1 MNAWTVKECHITVGS
16 SRPLI
21 GRWRDNSPPSPPL
34 SSQHHRRLGRQGLAR
49 RRDTSSSSTSATS
62 GSVASTW
69 QKSHM
74 LTGMCHLLSSDLF
87 WLCDVLSKTAH
98 GSRQPLYLAGVRGFL
113 SWFEEGQRVM
123 LTTYLHTCVR
133 YIRTLQCGR
142 YRAVV
147 FRKLTAVS
155 LVAQPEKFDK

>member
-87 WLCDVLSKTAH
+87 GSVMSYQKLLMDPGNPFIWL
-98 GSRQPLYLAGVRGFL
+98 
-113 SWFEEGQRVM
+113 
-123 LTTYLHTCVR
+123 
-133 YIRTLQCGR
+133 
-142 YRAVV
+142 
-147 FRKLTAVS
+147 VS
-155 LVAQPEKFDK
+155 GAFSPGLKRDRE

>member
-1 MNAWTVKECHITVGS
+1 MAEVAHVDRYVPPFVI
-16 SRPLI
+16 RP
-21 GRWRDNSPPSPPL
+21 
-34 SSQHHRRLGRQGLAR
+34 
-49 RRDTSSSSTSATS
+49 
-62 GSVASTW
+62 V
-69 QKSHM
+69 
-74 LTGMCHLLSSDLF
+74 

-133 YIRTLQCGR
+133 YICTLQCGR

-155 LVAQPEKFDK
+155 LVAQPENFDT